1 MNKVFCFA
9 WLLSAA
15 LNAQTLLSLDD
26 ALNIAEQNSPQI
38 KQVEL
43 MLERSRQSL
52 KAQRAALK
60 SNFSLSVNPY
70 SYSYDRRY
78 DRFRNLWYTSQNTS
92 SSADFRIR
100 QPILWTDGTFSII
113 NRLQWLEGW
122 SEGGNDLSEP
132 WSNNLYL
139 NYEQPIFTYN
149 RTKLA
154 LNELELDLENTSIN
168 YVLQQL
174 SLEYD
179 VTNSFY
185 EIYRNKLAFDIA
197 REEVANTQNSY
208 TIIKNKVDAG
218 IVAREELYQAELN
231 LLQSESDVQNNLV
244 SLENS
249 LDSFKKLI
257 GVPITDSI
265 DIVGDVSHTVID
277 VNLDKAISSG
287 LENRLELRQ
296 REIEVQ
302 SAYHSLIE
310 TMALNEFQGNISLT
324 YGIQGV
330 SQTFESMY
338 DSPDRNRQAS
348 ISFEIPL
355 FDWGE
360 RKARIK
366 ASEATISSR
375 ELSQE
380 EERDDI
386 IISIRQAHRQLQ
398 NLVNQ
403 IEIAKQNVKNAELTY
418 EINLERYKN
427 DDITSMD
434 LNLFQTQLSEA
445 KIQLTDSIINYKLA
459 LLNLKILSMYDFVR
473 NAPVMPET
481 LLDEEIKSNE

>member
-1 MNKVFCFA
+1 MKKACILV
-9 WLLSAA
+9 LLWVSAG
-15 LNAQTLLSLDD
+15 LAQTTLSMED
-26 ALNIAEQNSPQI
+26 ALNIAMQNSPQI
-38 KQVEL
+38 KQAEL
-43 MLERSRQSL
+43 SLERSRQSL

-60 SNFSLSVNPY
+60 SNFSLSINPY
-70 SYSYDRRY
+70 NYSYDRRY
-78 DRFRNLWYTSQNTS
+78 DRFRNIWYSSENTS

-113 NRLQWLEGW
+113 NRLQWLQGW
-122 SEGGNDLSEP
+122 SEGGTDQNEP

-139 NYEQPIFTYN
+139 NYEQPVFTYN

-154 LNELELDLENTSIN
+154 LNELELDLENTMIN
-168 YVLQQL
+168 YVVQKL

-185 EIYRNKLAFDIA
+185 EIYRNKLAYDIA
-197 REEVANTQNSY
+197 REEYVNTNSSY
-208 TIIKNKVDAG
+208 QIIKNKVDAG
-218 IVAREELYQAELN
+218 IAAKEEFYQAELN
-231 LLQSESDVQNNLV
+231 LLNSESAVQNNLV
-244 SLENS
+244 QLENS

-257 GVPITDSI
+257 GVPISDSI
-265 DIVGDVSHTVID
+265 NIVGDVTHIVID
-277 VNLDKAISSG
+277 VDLEKAINNG
-287 LENRLELRQ
+287 LKNRLELRQ

-302 SAYHSLIE
+302 SAYHNLIE
-310 TMALNEFQGNISLT
+310 TMALNEFQGSISLT

-330 SQTFESMY
+330 NRTFESIY
-338 DSPDRNRQAS
+338 DNPDRNRQAS

-366 ASEATISSR
+366 ASEATIESR
-375 ELSQE
+375 KLSQE
-380 EERDDI
+380 EEQDNI

-403 IEIAKQNVKNAELTY
+403 IEIARQNVKNAELTY

-427 DDITSMD
+427 GDLTGMD
-434 LNLFQTQLSEA
+434 LNLYQIQLSDA

-459 LLNLKILSMYDFVR
+459 LLNLKILSMYDFIR
-473 NAPVMPET
+473 NEPVVPEN
-481 LLDEEIKSNE
+481 LLQEKTD